1 MVYTTLKAGCNMKK
15 NFSTGY
21 LLDFYGPLLT
31 EKQREALDMYYNMD
45 YSLAEIA
52 AEFGVTRQGVH
63 RFILG
68 GEKRVEELESTLGH
82 AALYSA
88 AAEVLR
94 AIRAAEN
101 GGEAE
106 KARLLEA
113 ADALA
118 AYMERETD
126 GI

>member
-1 MVYTTLKAGCNMKK
+1 MKK
-15 NFSTGY
+15 KFSIGY
-21 LLDFYGPLLT
+21 LLDFYGALLT
-31 EKQREALDMYYNMD
+31 GKQREALDMYYNMD
-45 YSLAEIA
+45 YSLSEIA
-52 AEFGVTRQGVH
+52 AEFGVTRQCVH
-63 RFILG
+63 RFILQ
-68 GEKRVEELESTLGH
+68 GEKRVEEMESILGH

-88 AAEVLR
+88 AGEVLR
-94 AIRAAEN
+94 AIRMAEN

>member
-1 MVYTTLKAGCNMKK
+1 MKK

-31 EKQREALDMYYNMD
+31 AKQREALDMYYNMD

-52 AEFGVTRQGVH
+52 AEFGVTRQCVH
-63 RFILG
+63 RFILQ
-68 GEKRVEELESTLGH
+68 GEKRVEEMESTLGH
-82 AALYSA
+82 AALYC
-88 AAEVLR
+88 AAEGLLR
-94 AIRAAEN
+94 EIRNAEN
-101 GGEAE
+101 GGEAD
-106 KARLLEA
+106 KPRLLEA

-118 AYMERETD
+118 AVMERETD

>member
-1 MVYTTLKAGCNMKK
+1 MKK

-31 EKQREALDMYYNMD
+31 DKQREAMDMYYNMD

-52 AEFGVTRQGVH
+52 AEFGVTRQCVH
-63 RFILG
+63 RFILQ
-68 GEKRVEELESTLGH
+68 GEKRVEEMESTLRH

-88 AAEVLR
+88 AEETLK
-94 AIRAAEN
+94 AIRLAEEGDASAKERLSAAAEM
-101 GGEAE
+101 
-106 KARLLEA
+106 
-113 ADALA
+113 LA
-118 AYMERETD
+118 AHMERDSD

>member
-1 MVYTTLKAGCNMKK
+1 MKK

-21 LLDFYGPLLT
+21 LLDFYGALLT

-52 AEFGVTRQGVH
+52 AEFGVTRQCVH
-63 RFILG
+63 RFILQ
-68 GEKRVEELESTLGH
+68 GEKRVEEMESVLGH

-88 AAEVLR
+88 AEEVLR
-94 AIRAAEN
+94 AIQNAE

-106 KARLLEA
+106 KARLKEA

-118 AYMERETD
+118 TLMERETD